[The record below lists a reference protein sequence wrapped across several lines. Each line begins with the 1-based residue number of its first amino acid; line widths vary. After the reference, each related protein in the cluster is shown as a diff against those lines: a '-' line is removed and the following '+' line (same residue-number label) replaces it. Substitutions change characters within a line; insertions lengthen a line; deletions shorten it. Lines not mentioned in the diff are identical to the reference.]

1 MTARTLTVQLKGRT
15 IALALRRSS
24 RARRIAIRVDPALGG
39 AELVLPADVLV
50 SAGRAFVVQRSA
62 WLLAR
67 LDRIPALVPFQ
78 AGASIP
84 YRGAPRHIVHDPAAW
99 RGVHL
104 ADDRIVVS
112 GRAEH
117 LARRLRDWLRREALT
132 AIAPLAGAKSAT
144 LDRAHGRISIRNQK
158 SRWGS
163 CSAKGNLSFN

>member
-112 GRAEH
+112 GWAEH
-117 LARRLRDWLRREALT
+117 LGRGQIRDAGPRMGGYRS
-132 AIAPLAGAKSAT
+132 AIRKAAGSAVQPKAIFPST
-144 LDRAHGRISIRNQK
+144 DG
-158 SRWGS
+158 
-163 CSAKGNLSFN
+163 